1 MENTLPSRFEETY
14 CEKMKFDKYEY
25 TNFIAYEL
33 ARRNE
38 NVMNLLL
45 IQEELIALYNPLS
58 KSISRY
64 KKAKA
69 TEELLQNAQK
79 LENCLKGTLRDL
91 FKHYSIDQFD
101 DDINRL
107 TLENIKEIF
116 SNIVNEIAKILYEQY
131 YIIYQN
137 DIESLQ
143 HIANELYDP
152 LRFLERDRFLTQYML
167 RVYDNEQ
174 DYKANH
180 NINFNQNQYFMVYQE
195 VPKEQRDF
203 SFNVIYPKFEKA
215 MRDFTDT
222 KVAMNLNLSESEI
235 IDYIKKIKKN
245 YDSKNSI
252 VKTKRELLVDELESS
267 NEDIKMNSADKWA
280 DNFFIYDYF
289 LYHEVISI
297 DKTEAQIKR
306 EIQIEL
312 TKFHGV
318 RVPKDDYEIKN
329 TKDTKYKYIPLE
341 KYKTQ
346 EGYSQNNDI
355 FETLLDENQAMSIR
369 TIGDKYELMKNYI
382 QGENPL
388 YKTLLEK

>member
-318 RVPKDDYEIKN
+318 RVPKDDDEIKN

-341 KYKTQ
+341 EYKTQ